1 MQDLKQYL
9 LLIRL
14 PNVFTALSNVVVG
27 YFSLTGPSD
36 ASLVD
41 LSMLMAS
48 SALLYI
54 FGIILNDYFDL
65 ETDRKERPFRPLPSG
80 RVSKRSALF
89 LAVLALLT
97 ANVLASLVS
106 TTSLMIS
113 ALLSAVVFGYDYR
126 LKKNSRAGS
135 LAMGTAR
142 FLNVVLGASPALLVL
157 FPLSAGRQQ
166 AASGGFPWT
175 TLLAAGAVFAY
186 VYAIMLLSR
195 KEVGEYGRNVYRR
208 TIAQSFSIIIS
219 MAVVVALV
227 LGFYL
232 RNIEISV
239 NIILFS
245 VVIYLTLKGLFSNDD
260 AGESGAGQSQRIQHA
275 IRNLVLSIVILDS
288 IFITAFA
295 GLLYG
300 IASLVIIVPA
310 VILAK
315 KLYVT

>member
-14 PNVFTALSNVVVG
+14 PNVFTALSNVVAG

-36 ASLVD
+36 ASFID

-89 LAVLALLT
+89 LAVLALLS
-97 ANVLASLVS
+97 ANVIASLVS
-106 TTSLMIS
+106 TTSLIIS
-113 ALLSAVVFGYDYR
+113 AFLSAVVFGYDYG
-126 LKKNSRAGS
+126 LKRGRSGP

-142 FLNVVLGASPALLVL
+142 FLNAFLGASPALFL
-157 FPLSAGRQQ
+157 FPLNTGQQ
-166 AASGGFPWT
+166 IASEFPWT

-186 VYAIMLLSR
+186 VYAITLLSR
-195 KEVGEYGRNVYRR
+195 KEIGEYERYIYRR
-208 TIAQSFSIIIS
+208 TVAQSFSIIIG
-219 MAVVVALV
+219 MVVVAALV

-232 RNIEISV
+232 KSTEISV
-239 NIILFS
+239 NILLFS
-245 VVIYLTLKGLFSNDD
+245 VVIYLTLKGLFSD
-260 AGESGAGQSQRIQHA
+260 AGNSSTGQSQRIQHA

-288 IFITAFA
+288 IFIAAFA
-295 GLLYG
+295 GLFYG
-300 IASLVIIVPA
+300 IASLVLIVPPI
-310 VILAK
+310 ILAK

>member
-14 PNVFTALSNVVVG
+14 PNVFTALSNVVAG

-36 ASLVD
+36 ANFVD

-89 LAVLALLT
+89 LAVLALLS
-97 ANVLASLVS
+97 ANLIASLVS
-106 TTSLMIS
+106 APSLVIS
-113 ALLSAVVFGYDYR
+113 ALLSAVIFGYDYR
-126 LKKNSRAGS
+126 LKNGRSGP
-135 LAMGTAR
+135 LAMGAAR
-142 FLNVVLGASPALLVL
+142 FLNVFLGASPALFL
-157 FPLSAGRQQ
+157 FPLSTGQQ
-166 AASGGFPWT
+166 QTASAGFPWT
-175 TLLAAGAVFAY
+175 SLLAAGAVFAY

-195 KEVGEYGRNVYRR
+195 KEIGEYGRDIYRR
-208 TIAQSFSIIIS
+208 TIAQSFSIIIG
-219 MAVVVALV
+219 MAAVVALV

-232 RNIEISV
+232 KSIAISV
-239 NIILFS
+239 NVFLFS
-245 VVIYLTLKGLFSNDD
+245 VMIYLTLKGLFSD
-260 AGESGAGQSQRIQHA
+260 AGKNGVGQSQRIQHA

-295 GLLYG
+295 GLFYG

>member
-14 PNVFTALSNVVVG
+14 PNVFTALSNVVAG

-36 ASLVD
+36 ASFID

-89 LAVLALLT
+89 LAVLALLS
-97 ANVLASLVS
+97 ANVIASLVS
-106 TTSLMIS
+106 TTSLIIS
-113 ALLSAVVFGYDYR
+113 AFLSAVVFGYDYG
-126 LKKNSRAGS
+126 LKHGRSGP
-135 LAMGTAR
+135 LVMGMAR
-142 FLNVVLGASPALLVL
+142 FLNVFLGASSALFL
-157 FPLSAGRQQ
+157 FPLNTGQQ
-166 AASGGFPWT
+166 IASEFPWT

-186 VYAIMLLSR
+186 VYAITLLSS
-195 KEVGEYGRNVYRR
+195 KEIGEYRRNIYRR
-208 TIAQSFSIIIS
+208 TVAQSFSIIIGL
-219 MAVVVALV
+219 VVVAALM

-232 RNIEISV
+232 KSAEISV
-239 NIILFS
+239 NILLFS
-245 VVIYLTLKGLFSNDD
+245 VVIYLTLKGLFSDTGN
-260 AGESGAGQSQRIQHA
+260 ASAGQSQKIQHA

-295 GLLYG
+295 GLFYG
-300 IASLVIIVPA
+300 IASLIIIVPPI
-310 VILAK
+310 ILAK
-315 KLYVT
+315 KLYIT

>member
-14 PNVFTALSNVVVG
+14 PNVFTALSNVVAG

-36 ASLVD
+36 ASFID

-89 LAVLALLT
+89 LAVLALLS
-97 ANVLASLVS
+97 ANVIASLVS
-106 TTSLMIS
+106 TTSLIIS
-113 ALLSAVVFGYDYR
+113 AFLSAVVFGYDYG
-126 LKKNSRAGS
+126 LKRGRSGP

-142 FLNVVLGASPALLVL
+142 FLNAFLGASPALFL
-157 FPLSAGRQQ
+157 FPLNTGQQ
-166 AASGGFPWT
+166 IASEFPWT

-186 VYAIMLLSR
+186 VYAITLLSR
-195 KEVGEYGRNVYRR
+195 KEIGEYERNIYRR
-208 TIAQSFSIIIS
+208 TVAQSFSIIIG
-219 MAVVVALV
+219 MVVVAALV

-232 RNIEISV
+232 KSTEISV
-239 NIILFS
+239 NILLFS
-245 VVIYLTLKGLFSNDD
+245 VVIYLTLKGLFSD
-260 AGESGAGQSQRIQHA
+260 AGNSSTGQSQRIQHA

-288 IFITAFA
+288 IFIAAFA
-295 GLLYG
+295 GLFYG
-300 IASLVIIVPA
+300 IASLVLIVPPI
-310 VILAK
+310 ILAK

>member
-14 PNVFTALSNVVVG
+14 PNVFTALSNVVAG

-36 ASLVD
+36 ASFID

-89 LAVLALLT
+89 LAVLALLS
-97 ANVLASLVS
+97 ANVIASLVS
-106 TTSLMIS
+106 TTSLIIS
-113 ALLSAVVFGYDYR
+113 AFLSAVVFGYDYG
-126 LKKNSRAGS
+126 LKRGRSGP

-142 FLNVVLGASPALLVL
+142 FLNAFLGASPALFL
-157 FPLSAGRQQ
+157 FPLNTGQQ
-166 AASGGFPWT
+166 IASEFPWT

-186 VYAIMLLSR
+186 VYAITLLSR
-195 KEVGEYGRNVYRR
+195 KEIGEYERNIYRL
-208 TIAQSFSIIIS
+208 TVAQSFSIIIG
-219 MAVVVALV
+219 MVVVAALV

-232 RNIEISV
+232 KSTEISV
-239 NIILFS
+239 NILLFS
-245 VVIYLTLKGLFSNDD
+245 VVIYLTLKGLFSD
-260 AGESGAGQSQRIQHA
+260 AGNSSTGQSQRIQHA

-288 IFITAFA
+288 IFIAAFA
-295 GLLYG
+295 GLFYG
-300 IASLVIIVPA
+300 IASLVLIVPPI
-310 VILAK
+310 ILAK

>member
-14 PNVFTALSNVVVG
+14 PNVFTALSNVVAG

-36 ASLVD
+36 ASFVD

-65 ETDRKERPFRPLPSG
+65 ETDRKERPLRPLPSG
-80 RVSKRSALF
+80 RVSIRSALF

-97 ANVLASLVS
+97 ANVLAALVS
-106 TTSLMIS
+106 TASLMVS
-113 ALLSAVVFGYDYR
+113 ALLSAVVFAYDYR
-126 LKKNSRAGS
+126 LKKNGISGS
-135 LAMGTAR
+135 LAMSTAR
-142 FLNVVLGASPALLVL
+142 FLNVFLGASPALLVL
-157 FPLSAGRQQ
+157 FPLNTTGQQ
-166 AASGGFPWT
+166 QEAALGGFPWT

-195 KEVGEYGRNVYRR
+195 KEIGEYGRNVYRR
-208 TIAQSFSIIIS
+208 IIAQSFSIIIG

-232 RNIEISV
+232 KNIEISV
-239 NIILFS
+239 NVLLFS
-245 VVIYLTLKGLFSNDD
+245 IVIYVTLKGLFSD
-260 AGESGAGQSQRIQHA
+260 AEKSSAEQSQRIQHA

-295 GLLYG
+295 GLFYG
-300 IASLVIIVPA
+300 IASLIIIVPA

>member
-14 PNVFTALSNVVVG
+14 PNVFTALSNVVAG
-27 YFSLTGPSD
+27 YFSLTRPSD
-36 ASLVD
+36 ASFID

-80 RVSKRSALF
+80 RISKRSALF
-89 LAVLALLT
+89 LAVLTLLS
-97 ANVLASLVS
+97 ANVIASLVS
-106 TTSLMIS
+106 TTSLIIS
-113 ALLSAVVFGYDYR
+113 VLLSAVVFGYDYG
-126 LKKNSRAGS
+126 LKHGRSGPFVMA
-135 LAMGTAR
+135 TAR
-142 FLNVVLGASPALLVL
+142 FLNIFLGASAALFLL
-157 FPLSAGRQQ
+157 PLDTDQQ
-166 AASGGFPWT
+166 IASEGFPWT

-186 VYAIMLLSR
+186 VYAITLLSR
-195 KEVGEYGRNVYRR
+195 KEIGEFERKIYRR
-208 TIAQSFSIIIS
+208 SIAQSFSIIIG
-219 MAVVVALV
+219 MVVVAALM

-232 RNIEISV
+232 KSTEISV
-239 NIILFS
+239 NILLFS
-245 VVIYLTLKGLFSNDD
+245 VVIYLTLKGVLAD
-260 AGESGAGQSQRIQHA
+260 AGNSRMGQSQRIQHA

-295 GLLYG
+295 GLFYG
-300 IASLVIIVPA
+300 IASLVLIVPPI
-310 VILAK
+310 ILAK